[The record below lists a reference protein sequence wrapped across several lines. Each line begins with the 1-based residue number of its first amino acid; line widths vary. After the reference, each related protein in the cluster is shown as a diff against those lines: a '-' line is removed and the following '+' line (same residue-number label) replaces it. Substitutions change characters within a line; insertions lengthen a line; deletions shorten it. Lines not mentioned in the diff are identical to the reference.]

1 MKDKAF
7 VGASVLA
14 AVAASLCC
22 ILPIVFALGG
32 FAIVGASAFF
42 ESLRPYFLIAT
53 FALLGVG
60 FYLAYRKPKYACE
73 PGSACA
79 RPQVNRFGRIGLW
92 IATVLVIAFAA
103 FPYYS
108 GAVANFLLSD
118 GSVKAS
124 PAQPASTVQHV
135 SFAVRGMYCP
145 ACAKAVESNLMN
157 LSGIRKA
164 TVSYEQGRAEVE
176 YDSRTVTLQQM
187 EKAIQDA
194 GYQAQKI

>member
-1 MKDKAF
+1 MKDRAF
-7 VGASVLA
+7 IGASLLA

-42 ESLRPYFLIAT
+42 ESLRPYFLAAT
-53 FALLGVG
+53 FALLGAG
-60 FYLAYRKPKYACE
+60 FYLAYRKPKQVCE

-79 RPQVNRFGRIGLW
+79 RPQGNRFGRIGLW
-92 IATVLVIAFAA
+92 IATALAVAFAA

-108 GAVANFLLSD
+108 GTVANFLLSD

-124 PAQPASTVQHV
+124 PAQRASGLQHV
-135 SFAVRGMYCP
+135 SFAVRGMYCQ
-145 ACAKAVESNLMN
+145 ACAKAVETKLMN
-157 LSGIRKA
+157 LTGVRKA
-164 TVSYEQGRAEVE
+164 SVSYETGRAEVV
-176 YDSRTVTLQQM
+176 YDAGTVALEQL